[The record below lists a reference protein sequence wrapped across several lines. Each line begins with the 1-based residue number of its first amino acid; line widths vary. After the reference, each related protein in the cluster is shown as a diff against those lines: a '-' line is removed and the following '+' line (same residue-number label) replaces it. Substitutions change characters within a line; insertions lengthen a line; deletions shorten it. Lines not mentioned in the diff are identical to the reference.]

1 MQLNKINMKEMENK
15 FLNFD
20 GMTSEVANDMPW
32 SDTVWSNAKGGDG
45 QYPEITPARRGEE
58 TITLDHHTNSRPNMV
73 LSDDD
78 NSKMPDSD
86 VWSNHPGFLG
96 ITWSKKKAERQ
107 REEGEQAKVNANYP
121 NSGSCAVLT
130 DSLERLQGD
139 IEKLEANKDGGGKGA
154 KRVNA
159 RARKT
164 RKIRKSSVSSSQVA
178 SCEGEEAAFQRE
190 AQTTQQLVLQGGTT
204 SSSAPISPLN
214 IGLGVLVLGGIVF
227 GIIQMTKK

>member
-1 MQLNKINMKEMENK
+1 MENK

-32 SDTVWSNAKGGDG
+32 SDTVWSNQAGKVTEEQIVKVTEIIGTALNASGDS
-45 QYPEITPARRGEE
+45 
-58 TITLDHHTNSRPNMV
+58 ITLDHHTNSGPKVLV
-73 LSDDD
+73 LSEDD

-86 VWSNHPGFLG
+86 EWSNHPGFLG
-96 ITWSKKKAERQ
+96 ITWSKKKAESQ
-107 REEGEQAKVNANYP
+107 REAAEQVKVNANYP

-130 DSLERLQGD
+130 DSLDRLQGD

-164 RKIRKSSVSSSQVA
+164 RKIRKSSVSSGQEA